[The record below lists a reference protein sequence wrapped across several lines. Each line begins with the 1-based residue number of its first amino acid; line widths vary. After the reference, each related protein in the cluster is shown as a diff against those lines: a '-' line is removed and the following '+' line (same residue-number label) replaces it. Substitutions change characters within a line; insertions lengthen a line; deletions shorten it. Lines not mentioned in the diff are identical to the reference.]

1 MQDCKANKRSTE
13 ARRDADLPEH
23 REWECGDED
32 RVRAADAVV
41 PGSFVEGASDRTVS
55 ASRTA
60 LCSESAT
67 AMASAGDAERGQSA
81 ATGLPVDI
89 DDLIRDL
96 EDVGEPPPGTGFRH
110 GAAEERELPPLP
122 VDRSPSCSH
131 LPLELVE
138 DVYLQLQRGQRGVG
152 VPYRQMREILRMHK
166 AQSLSDRQSREHI
179 TFGCFPVWWR
189 RSAPVA
195 PAMPEPRQRSQVKSP
210 VGTAS
215 TAENLK
221 GEEKEANILR
231 TLADAEP
238 QPEKKARSSPSFKRS
253 SSSFKRAGS
262 VGSIGPFGP
271 TPSSGPVGRTGS
283 FGPTPSSGAEARR
296 GEGRSEPSTPLDT
309 LKESMRISFVRS
321 GRYPGDTA
329 ISDEPVVPLRTILE
343 KPAVNASTPSQRR
356 AKFTSLWGHASAP
369 SPDSSGA
376 AKRGA
381 DGSSSHR
388 KHSDDCSSH
397 TDRSAHSTR
406 RRQCSPERRAS
417 APIVLRPPVTAEEVR
432 QTQLRLE
439 ALQAQSRYDANV
451 GFGGFGAS
459 PYQGDRS
466 GRVGSDKP
474 VLTYHDSLTAGTVCG
489 KPTKLE
495 CDASGR
501 LNAGG
506 DSSGR
511 FSAGSD
517 SSKRGTHAG
526 YAMSPVYKYSQN
538 LKVLCI
544 LKVKTPLYID
554 FK

>member
-1 MQDCKANKRSTE
+1 
-13 ARRDADLPEH
+13 
-23 REWECGDED
+23 
-32 RVRAADAVV
+32 VRATDAVV
-41 PGSFVEGASDRTVS
+41 PGSLVEGESDRTVS
-55 ASRTA
+55 TSSSA

-96 EDVGEPPPGTGFRH
+96 EDVGKPPPGTGFRQ
-110 GAAEERELPPLP
+110 GATEELELPPLP

-138 DVYLQLQRGQRGVG
+138 DVYVQLQRGQRGAG

-166 AQSLSDRQSREHI
+166 AQSLRDRQSREHI

-195 PAMPEPRQRSQVKSP
+195 PAMPAPRQRSQAKSP

-215 TAENLK
+215 TAENLEGQVK
-221 GEEKEANILR
+221 KANNILR
-231 TLADAEP
+231 TLDDAEP
-238 QPEKKARSSPSFKRS
+238 QAEKKARSSPSFKRS

-271 TPSSGPVGRTGS
+271 TPSSASVGRTGS
-283 FGPTPSSGAEARR
+283 FGPTPSSGAEARE

-321 GRYPGDTA
+321 GRYPGDTD
-329 ISDEPVVPLRTILE
+329 ISEELVVPLRTILE

-356 AKFTSLWGHASAP
+356 AKFTTLWGHASAP

-376 AKRGA
+376 ANRGA

-397 TDRSAHSTR
+397 TERSTHSTR

-417 APIVLRPPVTAEEVR
+417 APIALRPPVTADEVR

-466 GRVGSDKP
+466 GRGGSDKP

-501 LNAGG
+501 FNAGG

-511 FSAGSD
+511 VSDGSD
-517 SSKRGTHAG
+517 SSTLGTHAG
-526 YAMSPVYKYSQN
+526 YAMSPVYKYPQK

-554 FK
+554 FI